1 MSMTRLIGSWAHRPQ
16 LGLLLSSAVLSG
28 CGNPDAEYPVTPPL
42 AVQAEVQE
50 EHRPPGTV
58 WRDEVLE
65 TVDAGLGAFL
75 QKVDVEPHIEQGR
88 FLGFRIVEL
97 RPPQYWHGVDL
108 QPGDVV
114 TRVNQAPIERETE
127 AHKTFEGLRTAS
139 HIEVAYQRAGE
150 PRTITFTI
158 VERPGQRAAR
168 ERAEAKDK
176 PPQAASPAQKPAT
189 PPPSGAPTP
198 PAPKKAPSDKP

>member
-1 MSMTRLIGSWAHRPQ
+1 
-16 LGLLLSSAVLSG
+16 
-28 CGNPDAEYPVTPPL
+28 
-42 AVQAEVQE
+42 
-50 EHRPPGTV
+50 
-58 WRDEVLE
+58 
-65 TVDAGLGAFL
+65 
-75 QKVDVEPHIEQGR
+75 
-88 FLGFRIVEL
+88 
-97 RPPQYWHGVDL
+97 
-108 QPGDVV
+108 
-114 TRVNQAPIERETE
+114 VNQAPIERETE

-176 PPQAASPAQKPAT
+176 PPQAASKPAESTPAKATATPAQKPAT